1 VHVAWKLKVLQ
12 DSYLLHLS
20 ESVEDLELVDVGG
33 WRRKLKTWRFLGSFR
48 LGIRLTFTDRRLIL
62 GKVDHIHEEIQIVWS
77 EFIEPSWLLE
87 SNTQRFER
95 LFAMTTQ
102 GGCKKSE
109 GYLE

>member
-1 VHVAWKLKVLQ
+1 MAAEAKDVAI
-12 DSYLLHLS
+12 S
-20 ESVEDLELVDVGG
+20 G
-33 WRRKLKTWRFLGSFR
+33 
-48 LGIRLTFTDRRLIL
+48 LIQ
-62 GKVDHIHEEIQIVWS
+62 VDHIHEEIQIVWS